1 MGAHSRSLFENGAKK
16 FGDRLLVMRS
26 WAART
31 RFAIKPS
38 DPLLEPFFP
47 PMADRRIGYPQPA
60 GYCHIVFAAG
70 RGQNDFCPANEA
82 MSSRTRARN
91 PFQFVT
97 LNSRQHQCS
106 FPRSSN
112 ARHDPLPATS
122 ES

>member
-1 MGAHSRSLFENGAKK
+1 MSAHSRPLFENGAKK

-31 RFAIKPS
+31 RFAVKPS

-60 GYCHIVFAAG
+60 GYRRIGFAAG

-82 MSSRTRARN
+82 MSRKLEALGAMR
-91 PFQFVT
+91 
-97 LNSRQHQCS
+97 LN
-106 FPRSSN
+106 
-112 ARHDPLPATS
+112 A
-122 ES
+122 